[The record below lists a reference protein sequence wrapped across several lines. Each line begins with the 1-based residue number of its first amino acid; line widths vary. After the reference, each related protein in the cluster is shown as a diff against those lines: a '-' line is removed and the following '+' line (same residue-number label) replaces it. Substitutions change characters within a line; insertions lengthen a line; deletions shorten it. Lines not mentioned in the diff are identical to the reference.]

1 MSKTLKTLYLII
13 PLIILAST
21 SITLAQ
27 TLNVTVNLN
36 KNTFTLREIV
46 QISGN
51 VTFNGQPTD
60 GGLVGIQVEDP
71 LGATTTIRTI
81 PSGTDL
87 NEFWPLEITEFTPCD
102 DTGNPKQAFYREDW
116 AWFKVT
122 VKNPG
127 VTDRT
132 VLITITVYDND
143 TIPLGVKSTQLTILA
158 GATTTFIPAIWVPN
172 WAKNGSGTAYANV
185 YSTWPKL
192 GGRPYCPEETTTFA
206 IRESEYTQEKPSQP
220 PSPTIQNGTYTTQFR
235 LSPEPIPGEYSVSI
249 SAWYKGYTA
258 QTSTTFSVIDTT
270 APPRANFVIKP
281 PIASPGYEI
290 TFDAS
295 PSSAEG
301 YNDTITSYTWDFGD
315 NQTATGKKVTHTYS
329 AEGNYTVTLNVT
341 DTEGYWNT
349 TSRTAI
355 IVIIHDVSV
364 LQIESL
370 TDIYNDWIVKVKVTV
385 KNKGTVS
392 ETFNVTLSVN
402 STQIDVKEATLEPY
416 ATTTLTYTW
425 NTSGLIPLQNYTLT
439 ASADI
444 LPDEPN
450 ITDNTLESQPIFV
463 RLLGDTRFDRKLDIL
478 DVVKITGKYGITS
491 SDPEWDIM
499 LDLKPDGKL
508 DILDVLKI
516 TGRYGTTY

>member
-27 TLNVTVNLN
+27 TLNVTVDVNQDI
-36 KNTFTLREIV
+36 FVLREIV
-46 QISGN
+46 EISGN

-71 LGATTTIRTI
+71 LGVTTTIRTI

-102 DTGNPKQAFYREDW
+102 DSGNPKQIFYREEW

-172 WAKNGSGTAYANV
+172 WAKNGSGTAYANI

-192 GGRPYCPEETTTFA
+192 GGRPYCPEAATTFA
-206 IRESEYTQEKPSQP
+206 IRESEYTQEKPAQP
-220 PSPTIQNGTYTTQFR
+220 PFPTIQNGTYSTQFR
-235 LSPEPIPGEYSVSI
+235 LSPEPIPGEYSVSV
-249 SAWYKGYTA
+249 SAWYKGYKAET
-258 QTSTTFSVIDTT
+258 TTTFSVIDVP

-281 PIASPGYEI
+281 PMSGPGYEV

-295 PSSAEG
+295 SSSAEG
-301 YNDTITSYTWDFGD
+301 YNDTITSYAWDFGD
-315 NQTATGKKVTHTYS
+315 GQTATGKRVTHIYS
-329 AEGNYTVTLNVT
+329 TEGNYTVTLNVT
-341 DTEGYWNT
+341 DTEGYWNV
-349 TSRTAI
+349 TSRIA
-355 IVIIHDVSV
+355 VIIEKHDVSI
-364 LQIESL
+364 LQINTLSQ
-370 TDIYNDWIVKVKVTV
+370 IYNDWIVKVEVTV
-385 KNKGTVS
+385 KNEGTIG

-402 STQIDVKEATLEPY
+402 GTQIGIKEVTLEPY
-416 ATTTLTYTW
+416 TITTLTYTW
-425 NTSGLIPLQNYTLT
+425 NTSELIPLQNYTLQ

-444 LPDEPN
+444 LPDEAD

-463 RLLGDTRFDRKLDIL
+463 RLLGDIRFDRKLDIL
-478 DVVKITGKYGITS
+478 DVVRIAGKYGMTKD
-491 SDPEWDIM
+491 DPDWDVM

-508 DILDVLKI
+508 DILDILKI